1 MIKSEK
7 TAPPYSTHL
16 DPNSGGFPLVG
27 KYRISLDKKYGFS
40 LVKKNKTVEKNK
52 ELCLFY

>member
-7 TAPPYSTHL
+7 TAPLYSSHL

-27 KYRISLDKKYGFS
+27 KYRISLDRKYGFS